1 MESAKGENTLALA
14 YAQILKAERA
24 RKLLASGQAPK
35 EPKVKAEKVPKEP
48 KVKAE
53 KVPKEPKV
61 KGPKKKHQEA
71 PIKVGTDG
79 LKLSINIDRELKLYV
94 NGMPNYLERFCE
106 VNRIKMIVSQF
117 TVVLMQNG
125 KLVRRLPI
133 NRAVVKA

>member
-24 RKLLASGQAPK
+24 RKLLASGQA
-35 EPKVKAEKVPKEP
+35 PKEP

-133 NRAVVKA
+133 NRAGVKA

>member
-24 RKLLASGQAPK
+24 RKLLASGQA
-35 EPKVKAEKVPKEP
+35 PKEP

-106 VNRIKMIVSQF
+106 VIRIKMIVSQF